1 MDIFQKIIENDL
13 LDYLTEM
20 LKSKIGN
27 DKIEYR
33 HMTGCIMFFIGGS
46 TILQIIPNGD
56 EKITYAN
63 SPVYH
68 DQISEVIESFKKMLN
83 RDDKIENIIKK
94 RVD

>member
-1 MDIFQKIIENDL
+1 MDIFRKIIDNNL

-20 LKSKIGN
+20 LKAKIGN
-27 DKIEYR
+27 DNIEYK

-46 TILQIIPNGD
+46 TILQIIPDGD

-68 DQISEVIESFKKMLN
+68 DQITEVIDSFRKMLN
-83 RDDKIENIIKK
+83 RNDKIELIMKK
-94 RVD
+94 ES